1 MNALEQAVM
10 ESRIESAENRIRSEH
25 NDLESKK
32 IFGKKTYLPYRNEK
46 LLAMVDIAE
55 SMFKELSKQ

>member
-1 MNALEQAVM
+1 MNTLEQAVM

-32 IFGKKTYLPYRNEK
+32 FFGKKTYLPYRNDK
-46 LLAMVDIAE
+46 LLAMVDIVEATLRE
-55 SMFKELSKQ
+55 TRK

>member
-1 MNALEQAVM
+1 MNTLEQAVM

-32 IFGKKTYLPYRNEK
+32 FLERKHIFHIEMTNC
-46 LLAMVDIAE
+46 
-55 SMFKELSKQ
+55 